1 MRKRYSAM
9 TKPYY
14 RYNVNH
20 PLIRPLYI
28 RFKRK
33 AGVPEHF
40 PPSDRQR
47 EEFEGHMDKLYGQG
61 KLPSDVLVP
70 GTEAIG
76 QQIQQQTKEKD
87 L

>member
-1 MRKRYSAM
+1 
-9 TKPYY
+9 
-14 RYNVNH
+14 
-20 PLIRPLYI
+20 
-28 RFKRK
+28 
-33 AGVPEHF
+33 
-40 PPSDRQR
+40 
-47 EEFEGHMDKLYGQG
+47 MDKLYGQG